1 MPRFFKLK
9 PSRTELCAIYALL
22 VLATSLVWTYIDYP
36 LLRVIYSLAIVTL
49 AVAETNLFRLAG
61 PVYLCIDGN
70 HCGVVNETPNQP
82 HFSAKNKVY
91 PNRWFAILK
100 LCYRHKN
107 EIVMLLP
114 DRFESLREYQ
124 DCRYLLINRDDA

>member
-9 PSRTELCAIYALL
+9 PSRSEWYATHALL
-22 VLATSLVWTYIDYP
+22 TLAASIVWTNIDHP
-36 LLRVIYSLAIVTL
+36 LPQVIFSLAIVIL
-49 AVAETNLFRLAG
+49 AAGETRRFRLAG
-61 PVYLCIDGN
+61 PVYLGIDGSC
-70 HCGVVNETPNQP
+70 CGLVSGTSEQSQ
-82 HFSAKNKVY
+82 FSAKNKVY
-91 PNRWFAILK
+91 PTRWFAILK

-124 DCRYLLINRDDA
+124 DCRYILINRDE